1 MNSES
6 PIAKQRYYDEQLLTL
21 EDFQREQN
29 FHIANRELQN
39 QLLLKSGILM
49 GLTIQ
54 VGPTH
59 GQVQIMPGV
68 AIDNSGR
75 LINLTDS
82 AKFNNANVLRQL
94 GQFLLNLSDQQY
106 YNKHWLLTLEYNEE
120 EDPTNLSQWKVI
132 PKFKLTL
139 STTEVSHDQVA
150 LATLNVTT
158 TQGESSINIEIDSSI
173 RVKAVIATEHIPDLK
188 AEQIPSLSPEKITGI
203 LKAEQIPN
211 LPASKIEGDF
221 SIEQIPD
228 LSAAKITSG
237 QFNADQI
244 PSLSPEK
251 ITGILKAEQIPN
263 LPASKIEGD
272 FSIDIKFHLD
282 KPNINGEETVTLTWS
297 SQLADKMVL
306 EYIFENKIQKQE
318 WTANLDQE
326 KTYDLTPYQTST
338 YTLTTY
344 KETNVQDQKQF
355 VVQVIPNEFQFLK
368 NLYYGGWDLSN
379 ALESCFKRYHLL
391 PLTKESIVTLIDAAK
406 RANYSEEGTL
416 NFLKGYLELASPV
429 ITSFSY
435 TGSVFRIT
443 WNTVQNADNYELEL
457 FNNSDQII
465 NSTKV
470 NSTINSLEITPV
482 QSPEPGIYK
491 IQVRTIA
498 ISVIFSSWSNQQIC
512 KIEPTIS
519 IKDFNWQVTGPGT
532 TSINSSNNNSIT
544 FNYSLAGDIVH
555 QEQTWKYS
563 ATSSKTGVVKFNWK
577 YSGFHGWYQVKAEIN
592 AFSKGLSEEE
602 QTQKLSFGVGG
613 SMGGEGQLLIKVNQ
627 GYEFGFVITGSNFD
641 SDTRLLG
648 NLTITDHNN

>member
-188 AEQIPSLSPEKITGI
+188 AE
-203 LKAEQIPN
+203 
-211 LPASKIEGDF
+211 
-221 SIEQIPD
+221 
-228 LSAAKITSG
+228 
-237 QFNADQI
+237 QI